1 MKASWTKQNLYTKI
15 LPSPPTRR
23 KNRWFSHNSQRQ
35 QKTKTGRPCWRS
47 KQKKSS
53 KFFCSKSTSIMTSS
67 EDRLFRNAAPTK
79 KLGGTRV
86 GRVKSSI
93 ERNWFS
99 CYLLNFCIGFSHDVV
114 AYKLDGIFGN
124 YLVFQG
130 LRCDNNE
137 RILVLSN
144 CSPQTVHQFRSER
157 AFC

>member
-1 MKASWTKQNLYTKI
+1 MYQNS
-15 LPSPPTRR
+15 PSPPYAAYMELW
-23 KNRWFSHNSQRQ
+23 KNRWFSHNPQRQ

-47 KQKKSS
+47 KEKKS
-53 KFFCSKSTSIMTSS
+53 KFFCSRSTNMAAMTSS
-67 EDRLFRNAAPTK
+67 EDHLFRNEVPTK
-79 KLGGTRV
+79 KLRGTGA
-86 GRVKSSI
+86 GRVKWLK

-99 CYLLNFCIGFSHDVV
+99 RYLLNFFIRFSHDVV

-124 YLVFQG
+124 YLAFQG

-144 CSPQTVHQFRSER
+144 CSPQAVHQFRSER